1 MKKMVSKRKPCSSSV
16 WLVVLCGLW
25 DVKLDKKQWSCAL
38 LTINAAASCDV
49 PCVAILPPG
58 ELKEVA
64 RGDYRSG
71 WMFLSLDT
79 ATGQGPASIN

>member
-1 MKKMVSKRKPCSSSV
+1 MRSSIVDHASNVNASV
-16 WLVVLCGLW
+16 THGKHSLAIAV
-25 DVKLDKKQWSCAL
+25 
-38 LTINAAASCDV
+38 V

>member
-1 MKKMVSKRKPCSSSV
+1 MVNVMRSSIVDHASNVNASV
-16 WLVVLCGLW
+16 THGKHSLAIAV
-25 DVKLDKKQWSCAL
+25 
-38 LTINAAASCDV
+38 V